1 MAIIKQN
8 PFLSFKGLSDCRM
21 RDVSCLLPPPSQDE
35 DTLHVQNL
43 TVYFKLCCENTA
55 PCTLCMGIDIEV
67 NINLE
72 KDTLDE
78 DHSGQQ
84 EEDYNEEASTPK
96 GITEINEAMGEF
108 SLVIAI
114 E

>member
-1 MAIIKQN
+1 M
-8 PFLSFKGLSDCRM
+8 SFKGLSDCGM
-21 RDVSCLLPPPSQDE
+21 TDVSCLVPPPWPEE

-43 TVYFKLCCENTA
+43 TVYFKLCCESTA

-78 DHSGQQ
+78 DHSGQP
-84 EEDYNEEASTPK
+84 EEDYNEEARTPK
-96 GITEINEAMGEF
+96 GITEINEAWEINEATPPG
-108 SLVIAI
+108 LL
-114 E
+114 